1 MTTRN
6 QTWAGTYYA
15 GPWGTV
21 GEGRWGY
28 KNQSGNNGPGNWCN
42 EYIMTYQSVR
52 RSPCNRANGNS
63 VPPVTGQAP
72 ALEWSMDPIE
82 IESKDKSIMYAR
94 IAAQIREH
102 DFNAAVTAAESTS
115 TLPMITNSANSIA
128 NALDAAAS
136 GNMSTAARI
145 LAGGRHA
152 NNQLA
157 GRKGRN
163 FSWRASRYRN
173 ANRPVSGQELANQ
186 WLALQWGWKPLLND
200 AYNAGTA
207 FGAMCHKGFS
217 QVYRANVKVRK
228 EERRIVKESGSLYV
242 IADGYG
248 ISRNSLRAFVKMK
261 ESMAREPLQ
270 GLEDPTI
277 VLWELTPYSAVADWF
292 VPIGD
297 YLQAMST
304 LRGAAAKDAQMF
316 TTEYQLTLSH
326 TTNHRFDRVLR
337 NQWISGGSSE
347 IRRVKV
353 IRKVASITGMPYPRP
368 RPMSEALSFS
378 RCVTAVALVTSKGT
392 GRKTN

>member
-1 MTTRN
+1 MSVRN
-6 QTWAGTYYA
+6 QSWTGTVYS
-15 GPWGTV
+15 GPWGSV
-21 GEGRWGY
+21 AEGNWGY
-28 KNQSGNNGPGNWCN
+28 KNQDGDNGAKNWFN
-42 EYIMTYQSVR
+42 DYIMTYQSVR

-72 ALEWSMDPIE
+72 TLEWSMTPLELEPSDI
-82 IESKDKSIMYAR
+82 STMYAR

-102 DFNAAVTAAESTS
+102 DFNAAVTAAEATN
-115 TLPMITNSANSIA
+115 TLPMISNSANSIA
-128 NALDAAAS
+128 NAMDAVAS
-136 GNMSTAARI
+136 GNPSTAARI

-163 FSWRASRYRN
+163 FSRRANRYRD

-207 FGAMCHKGFS
+207 FGAMCHKGFT
-217 QVYRANVKVRK
+217 QVFRANAKVRK
-228 EERRIVKESGSLYV
+228 EERRVVKGSGSMLYV

-248 ISRNSLRAFVKMK
+248 VSRNSIRAFVKMK

-277 VLWELTPYSAVADWF
+277 VAWELLPYSAVADWF
-292 VPIGD
+292 VPISD

-304 LRGAAAKDAQMF
+304 LRGAAAKEAQMF

-326 TTNHRFDRVLR
+326 TTNHRFDRVL
-337 NQWISGGSSE
+337 NKQWISGGSSE
-347 IRRVKV
+347 IRRVRLR
-353 IRKVASITGMPYPRP
+353 RKAASVTGMPYPRP

-378 RCVTAVALVTSKGT
+378 RCVTAVALVASKGT
-392 GRKTN
+392 GRK